1 MFYIN
6 LKKKL
11 NRRLKF
17 KELQNN
23 NKKLYPF
30 YKSLI
35 KDKINIFD
43 IGAGQRMLP
52 EIINF
57 NGISKVF
64 LVDPNDNLQYSYD
77 QLIRY
82 FSDIKNI
89 FTYKYGIS
97 DKTKKL
103 KYFKSH
109 KSTISTFAFNDKKLK
124 INKKYYSAKNE
135 YKKVYSFADFL
146 KKFKL
151 PKPDIIKIDV
161 EGLEAQVIS
170 SVLKISNPLIVQIET
185 NMNNSMLHQSF
196 SKINNLL
203 INENYFLHTLFP
215 SYGDPDST
223 KISNINLKDIEL
235 NFIKSH
241 IVQSECYYI
250 KKKQKYTIKDLVC
263 FYAYGF
269 HEYFKKNL
277 NKSVNKFSKS
287 EKKILKNLE
296 NIND

>member
-97 DKTKKL
+97 NKTKKL

-185 NMNNSMLHQSF
+185 NMNNSM
-196 SKINNLL
+196 NL
-203 INENYFLHTLFP
+203 
-215 SYGDPDST
+215 
-223 KISNINLKDIEL
+223 
-235 NFIKSH
+235 
-241 IVQSECYYI
+241 
-250 KKKQKYTIKDLVC
+250 
-263 FYAYGF
+263 
-269 HEYFKKNL
+269 
-277 NKSVNKFSKS
+277 
-287 EKKILKNLE
+287 
-296 NIND
+296 